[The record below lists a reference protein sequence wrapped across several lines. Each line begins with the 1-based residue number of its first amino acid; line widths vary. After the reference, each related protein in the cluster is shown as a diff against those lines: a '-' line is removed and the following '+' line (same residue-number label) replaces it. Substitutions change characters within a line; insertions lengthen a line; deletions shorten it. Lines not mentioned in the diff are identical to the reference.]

1 MALIRSEVQGEV
13 RIIFIDEVRLVESL
27 AIEQCYRE
35 IIDELGKTEERQVLL
50 HFGHV
55 AFLSSSALGILVRIS
70 KKCKEFKISL
80 KLCSISPD
88 IFEVFKITGLDKVF
102 DIHRDA
108 PDALAAFQSAGKSFF
123 RKFGATTYDLK

>member
-1 MALIRSEVQGEV
+1 MSLIRSEVQGEV
-13 RIIFIDEVRLVESL
+13 RIIFIDEARLVDPQ
-27 AIEQCYRE
+27 AIDQCYRE

-55 AFLSSSALGILVRIS
+55 AFLSSSALGVLIRIS

-108 PDALAAFQSAGKSFF
+108 PDALQAFSSAGKSFF